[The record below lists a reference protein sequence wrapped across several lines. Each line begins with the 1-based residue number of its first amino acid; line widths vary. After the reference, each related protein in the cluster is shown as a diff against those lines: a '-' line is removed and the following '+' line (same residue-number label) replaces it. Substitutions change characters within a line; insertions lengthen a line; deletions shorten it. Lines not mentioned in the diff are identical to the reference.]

1 MPSQEKLWGQVSTKI
16 SSSARASALLC
27 AARRQPVGAELQRKV
42 LEVLRARI
50 DLFFF
55 PCSFRLSNQL
65 FIWIDGLI
73 LMVDVHGSGC

>member
-55 PCSFRLSNQL
+55 FPVHFGFQTSYL
-65 FIWIDGLI
+65 FG
-73 LMVDVHGSGC
+73 